1 MASPLLII
9 TYSAVTPYS
18 MIVVDMFMFFITMA
32 LMNTNFGTYLYT
44 LCLLLTGKLYP
55 YNILVSPVILHAV
68 SLLYIAF
75 TNMLNNNDNNKE
87 NGLFIECYVDGL
99 VKSPYIANETI
110 LNIAEP
116 YFDDTIMIDNETST
130 DDNESEVEHL
140 KTD

>member
-1 MASPLLII
+1 
-9 TYSAVTPYS
+9 
-18 MIVVDMFMFFITMA
+18 
-32 LMNTNFGTYLYT
+32 
-44 LCLLLTGKLYP
+44 
-55 YNILVSPVILHAV
+55 
-68 SLLYIAF
+68 
-75 TNMLNNNDNNKE
+75 NKE